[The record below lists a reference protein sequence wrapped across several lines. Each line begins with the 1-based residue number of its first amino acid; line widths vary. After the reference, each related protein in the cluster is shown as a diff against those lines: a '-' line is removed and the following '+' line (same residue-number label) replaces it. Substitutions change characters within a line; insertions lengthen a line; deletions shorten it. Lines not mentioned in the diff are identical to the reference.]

1 MVAWARIGAKALFSR
16 NRDREVPLVAK
27 IIPFGPSNQADLILP
42 APGCSV
48 RIPRAN
54 FKGCALTTATGERD
68 NNFTGSISEI
78 WSPSTNQS
86 KNKVYVVRNQIVLE
100 ARPASP
106 EALEFATSI
115 LFKRFPELKDVDK
128 SELFRRLMEEEE

>member
-1 MVAWARIGAKALFSR
+1 M
-16 NRDREVPLVAK
+16 
-27 IIPFGPSNQADLILP
+27 
-42 APGCSV
+42 
-48 RIPRAN
+48 
-54 FKGCALTTATGERD
+54 TTATGERD